1 MEFKRNHEKETSYKS
16 CSICMS
22 HDSLKRKKKKK
33 SVQHN
38 NYMHVTWIQRLQVIQ
53 SF

>member
-1 MEFKRNHEKETSYKS
+1 MHESWLFEKE
-16 CSICMS
+16 
-22 HDSLKRKKKKK
+22 KKKK